1 MLRRLDNLQPWG
13 ALLLRLA
20 LGTTMAFYGYQ
31 KLSPPGGWTH
41 GAALGG
47 MRHFA
52 HYVATLH
59 LPAWLGYV
67 SVLTEF
73 LGGLLLIAGLLTR
86 FAALMIAGNMLVAY
100 FAVNIHER
108 YTDQQLT
115 LVLFATAC
123 MLVFYGPGAL
133 AADYRAGIE

>member
-41 GAALGG
+41 GAA
-47 MRHFA
+47 
-52 HYVATLH
+52 
-59 LPAWLGYV
+59 LGYV